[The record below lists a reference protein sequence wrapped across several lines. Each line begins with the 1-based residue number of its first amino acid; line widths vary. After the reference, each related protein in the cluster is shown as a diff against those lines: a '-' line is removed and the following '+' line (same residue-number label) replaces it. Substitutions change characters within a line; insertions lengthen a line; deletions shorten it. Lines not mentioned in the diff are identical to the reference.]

1 MKTLLKLEHV
11 SKIYQMDGIRVR
23 ALDNVSLTVCKGDF
37 LAIMGPSGSG
47 KSTLMHI
54 MGLLDQ
60 PTKGKVFLGS
70 KLVSRLS
77 EIEQARVRN
86 QEIGFVFQFFNL
98 LERISALENVRLPLL
113 YTKLSAQEQ
122 DERVK
127 EALRGVNM
135 LHRLNHWPSQLSG
148 GERQRVAV
156 ARALVNQPSII
167 LADEPTGNLDTR
179 SGEDIMK
186 TLSRLNR
193 EDRTIILITH
203 DEEIAHFA
211 HSLVRIQDGRITA
224 PAKINSK

>member
-11 SKIYQMDGIRVR
+11 SKIYQMDGIKVR

-47 KSTLMHI
+47 KSTRMHI

-70 KLVSRLS
+70 KLVSRKGKVFLGSKLVSRLS
-77 EIEQARVRN
+77 EIEQAKVRN

-98 LERISALENVRLPLL
+98 LERTSALENVRLPLL
-113 YTKLSAQEQ
+113 YTKLSAREQ
-122 DERVK
+122 DKRVK

-167 LADEPTGNLDTR
+167 LADEPTG
-179 SGEDIMK
+179 
-186 TLSRLNR
+186 
-193 EDRTIILITH
+193 IILITH
-203 DEEIAHFA
+203 DEKIARFA
-211 HSLVRIQDGRITA
+211 HSLVKIQDGRIMA
-224 PAKINSK
+224 SAKINSKE